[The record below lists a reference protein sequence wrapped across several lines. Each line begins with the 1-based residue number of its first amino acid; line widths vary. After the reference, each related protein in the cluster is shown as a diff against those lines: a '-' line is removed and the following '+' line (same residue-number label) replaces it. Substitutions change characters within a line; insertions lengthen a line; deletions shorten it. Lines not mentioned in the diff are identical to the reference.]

1 MSAREV
7 PPCEPMLLGA
17 VRADHVDAERC
28 ARIAWAIVT
37 EPGDGVAGALVAEL
51 GAVAALEA
59 ITAREPAPALMNHRE
74 VGEGLR
80 RWRPRATR
88 RALNEA
94 LELTDRAGLR
104 VIIPG
109 DVAWPD
115 GLDDLENHAP
125 FCLWRRGASAD
136 SALGADGRGLECSR
150 SVAIVG
156 ARAATAYGEYVAADL
171 AAGAG
176 RRGLTVVSGAA
187 YGIDGAAHRASLGT
201 GAPTVAFL
209 AGGADRSYPA
219 GHAAMIERIAA
230 SGAVYSEVPPG
241 SAPTK
246 WRFLAR
252 NRLIAASSAATVVVE
267 AGSRSGSLNTAAH
280 AATLGR
286 ALGAVPGPVT
296 SAASLGCHRLLR
308 EGAAICITSP
318 DDVAE
323 LVGGESSDAGPV
335 RKSSG
340 ATASSPGLAE
350 RTDDAS
356 RVHDALSTR
365 AARSVEEIARRA
377 GMTRA
382 SVEQRLGLL
391 ELEGEATRDDAGWR
405 AVPTR
410 R

>member
-1 MSAREV
+1 
-7 PPCEPMLLGA
+7 
-17 VRADHVDAERC
+17 
-28 ARIAWAIVT
+28 
-37 EPGDGVAGALVAEL
+37 
-51 GAVAALEA
+51 
-59 ITAREPAPALMNHRE
+59 
-74 VGEGLR
+74 
-80 RWRPRATR
+80 
-88 RALNEA
+88 
-94 LELTDRAGLR
+94 
-104 VIIPG
+104 
-109 DVAWPD
+109 
-115 GLDDLENHAP
+115 
-125 FCLWRRGASAD
+125 
-136 SALGADGRGLECSR
+136 
-150 SVAIVG
+150 
-156 ARAATAYGEYVAADL
+156 
-171 AAGAG
+171 
-176 RRGLTVVSGAA
+176 
-187 YGIDGAAHRASLGT
+187 
-201 GAPTVAFL
+201 
-209 AGGADRSYPA
+209 
-219 GHAAMIERIAA
+219 MIERIAA

-252 NRLIAASSAATVVVE
+252 NRLIAASSAGTVVVE